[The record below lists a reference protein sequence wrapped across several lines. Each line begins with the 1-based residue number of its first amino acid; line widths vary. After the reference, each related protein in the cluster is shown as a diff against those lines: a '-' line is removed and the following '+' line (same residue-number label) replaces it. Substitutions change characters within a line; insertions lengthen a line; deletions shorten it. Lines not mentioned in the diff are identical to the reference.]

1 MLCWIATLCRKIVAL
16 IDVYDVQIVIAV
28 FSVQA
33 MSLVAIASFDIG
45 PLGLVGMLFS
55 LTLFA
60 VLIRPD
66 TIASQTLLQTQLDL
80 IGIERQLA
88 LRERWALYSRERTGR
103 LMSRR
108 ESVDCFQ
115 AASMTDSGQDTRA
128 GQRW

>member
-1 MLCWIATLCRKIVAL
+1 MLCWIATLCRKTVAL
-16 IDVYDVQIVIAV
+16 IDIYDMQMVITV

-33 MSLVAIASFDIG
+33 MSLVAIASFDMG
-45 PLGLVGMLFS
+45 SLGLVGMLFS

-88 LRERWALYSRERTGR
+88 LRKRWALYSGERTGR
-103 LMSRR
+103 LISRR

-115 AASMTDSGQDTRA
+115 AASMTDSGQDTRT